1 MCAFTVF
8 FIPLLQNGGNTVK
21 RLAFFLILPL
31 VLCGCSKKIGT
42 RRFFALDTQIS
53 ITAEKALCDSA
64 ADMCKK
70 YEKIFSRTDPDSELY
85 RINNFGETN
94 LSADIKAVL
103 EFSSEMYALSS
114 GAFDC
119 SIGALS
125 DLWNVKERTVPPTEG
140 EIQAARAR
148 CGFDKVSLSPFSAGG
163 TVLDFGACAKGYIAD
178 RIAENFRT
186 GGAKKAVIDL
196 GGNVYSIGSCIV
208 GIRNPNA
215 PDELCGRFTL
225 TDKSAVTSGAY
236 QRFFEY
242 DNVRYHHIL
251 NPATGHCASSGLCS
265 VTVISPSS
273 LTADCL
279 STAIFVM
286 GEGGISLCEAFPDTD
301 ALLITNDGRFVT
313 TDGFYEKYAF
323 ETID

>member
-1 MCAFTVF
+1 M
-8 FIPLLQNGGNTVK
+8 K
-21 RLAFFLILPL
+21 KLAFFLILPL
-31 VLCGCSKKIGT
+31 VLCGCSKKSET

-53 ITAEKALCDSA
+53 ITAEKSLCDRA

-70 YEKIFSRTDPDSELY
+70 YEKIFSRTDPGSELY
-85 RINNFGETN
+85 RINYLGETN

-103 EFSSEMYALSS
+103 KFSSEIYTLSS

-119 SIGALS
+119 SVGALS

-140 EIQAARAR
+140 EICAARAR

-178 RIAENFRT
+178 CIAAQFRAS
-186 GGAKKAVIDL
+186 GAKKAVIDL
-196 GGNVYSIGSCIV
+196 GGNVYSIGRCTV
-208 GIRNPNA
+208 GIRNPKA
-215 PDELCGRFTL
+215 PDELFGRFTL

-251 NPATGHCASSGLCS
+251 DPTTGHCANSGLCS

-286 GEGGISLCEAFPDTD
+286 GESGISLCEAFSDTD
-301 ALLITNDGRFVT
+301 ALLITDDGRTVT

-323 ETID
+323 EALG